1 MRGRRTGLEFPAVAD
16 TATRPDYAKGLLA
29 GLIVTAVL
37 SLLMLTGSAL
47 LVAPGFDLIDL
58 AAAALGMPGEALVGW
73 AAHFLVG
80 TVAWGLLYAAL
91 EPRLPGEPWV
101 RGALF
106 GVLVWLLMMLAL
118 MPLAGRRPFGLD
130 AGAAVPA
137 MALLLH
143 LVFGAALGL
152 IYALL
157 RRPRAVAAAPPPG
170 SAG

>member
-1 MRGRRTGLEFPAVAD
+1 MAD
-16 TATRPDYAKGLLA
+16 PTTRPDYANGLLA

-47 LVAPGFDLIDL
+47 LVVPGFDLTDL
-58 AAAALGMPGEALVGW
+58 AAAALGAPGEPLVGW
-73 AAHFLVG
+73 AAHLAVG
-80 TVAWGLLYAAL
+80 TLAWGLLYAAP
-91 EPRLPGEPWV
+91 EPRLPGEAWI

-106 GVLVWLLMMLAL
+106 GVLMWLLMRVAL
-118 MPLAGRRPFGLD
+118 MPLAGRRPFGLE
-130 AGAAVPA
+130 AGAMVPA
-137 MALLLH
+137 MALVLH

-170 SAG
+170 AAG